1 MESLAN
7 IEYMEELLLD
17 GGYLTVCV
25 VKFFNIEVLYCVC
38 ASIQC
43 TVMSRM
49 ELVNATLY
57 L

>member
-38 ASIQC
+38 ASSQC
-43 TVMSRM
+43 TVMSRR